1 MFTRNS
7 EINNSKS
14 SIDQVAEADNRVPA
28 DGTSA
33 AKGSARETVISNDLT
48 IHGNVAS
55 DGIVRLEGTI
65 IGDMNC
71 SSLVV
76 ENDGAISGNISADD
90 VKVHG
95 RVEGTVHGK
104 NVMLHST
111 AFVEGDIYHQGI
123 GIEMGTQYDGR
134 LKWVKN
140 AEEGQKLSSEKSTS
154 TSVIGN
160 DNAPH
165 AQAAE

>member
-7 EINNSKS
+7 DSINSKS
-14 SIDQVAEADNRVPA
+14 SLDQSTSEEISRPVEAAPKP
-28 DGTSA
+28 
-33 AKGSARETVISNDLT
+33 KGGARETVISNDLT
-48 IHGNVAS
+48 IHGNVS
-55 DGIVRLEGTI
+55 SEGIVRLEGTI

-71 SSLVV
+71 TSLVV
-76 ENDGAISGNISADD
+76 ENDGAIAGNISADE

-104 NVMLHST
+104 NVMLHSS

-134 LKWVKN
+134 IKWVKD
-140 AEEGQKLSSEKSTS
+140 AEEGQRLSTQKGAP
-154 TSVIGN
+154 IGN

-165 AQAAE
+165 AEAAE

>member
-7 EINNSKS
+7 DSINSKS
-14 SIDQVAEADNRVPA
+14 SLDQSGAEE
-28 DGTSA
+28 TSTPVEA
-33 AKGSARETVISNDLT
+33 TPKPKGGARETVISNDLT
-48 IHGNVAS
+48 IHGNVS
-55 DGIVRLEGTI
+55 SEGIVRLEGTI

-71 SSLVV
+71 TSLVV
-76 ENDGAISGNISADD
+76 ENDGAIAGNISADE

-104 NVMLHST
+104 NVMLHSS

-134 LKWVKN
+134 IKWVKD
-140 AEEGQKLSSEKSTS
+140 AEEGQRLSTQKGAP
-154 TSVIGN
+154 IGN

-165 AQAAE
+165 AEAAE

>member
-7 EINNSKS
+7 DSINSKS
-14 SIDQVAEADNRVPA
+14 SLDQTSTEETSEPVEAAPK
-28 DGTSA
+28 S
-33 AKGSARETVISNDLT
+33 KGGARETVISNDLT

-55 DGIVRLEGTI
+55 EGIVRLEGTI

-76 ENDGAISGNISADD
+76 ENDGAIAGNISADE

-104 NVMLHST
+104 NVMLHSS

-134 LKWVKN
+134 IKWVKD
-140 AEEGQKLSSEKSTS
+140 AEEGQRLSSQKGAP
-154 TSVIGN
+154 IGN

-165 AQAAE
+165 AEAAE

>member
-7 EINNSKS
+7 DQDNSKS
-14 SIDQVAEADNRVPA
+14 SNNQE
-28 DGTSA
+28 SA
-33 AKGSARETVISNDLT
+33 SVRAKPVEETAKSSGSARETVISNDLT
-48 IHGNVAS
+48 IHGNVTS
-55 DGIVRLEGTI
+55 EGIVRLEGTI

-76 ENDGAISGNISADD
+76 ENDGSISGNISAEQ

-95 RVEGTVHGK
+95 RVGGTVHGT
-104 NVMLHST
+104 NVMLHSS

-123 GIEMGTQYDGR
+123 SIEMGTHYDGR
-134 LKWVKN
+134 LKWVKS
-140 AEEGQKLSSEKSTS
+140 AEEGEKLSSKTQQP
-154 TSVIGN
+154 IGN
-160 DNAPH
+160 DNQLH

>member
-7 EINNSKS
+7 DSLNSKTPTHQPEASERAMPPAPTAKS
-14 SIDQVAEADNRVPA
+14 SN
-28 DGTSA
+28 
-33 AKGSARETVISNDLT
+33 SARETVISNDLT
-48 IHGNVAS
+48 IHGNVES

-71 SSLVV
+71 ASLVV
-76 ENDGAISGNISADD
+76 ENDGAISGNISAEE

-104 NVMLHST
+104 NVMLHSS
-111 AFVEGDIYHQGI
+111 AFVEGDIFHQGI
-123 GIEMGTQYDGR
+123 GIEMGTHYDGR
-134 LKWVKN
+134 LKWVNN
-140 AEEGQKLSSEKSTS
+140 AEDGLKISEEKSKP
-154 TSVIGN
+154 IGN
-160 DNAPH
+160 DNAPL

>member
-7 EINNSKS
+7 DSNNSKTPS
-14 SIDQVAEADNRVPA
+14 PEGLAQRATPTE
-28 DGTSA
+28 SA
-33 AKGSARETVISNDLT
+33 PKQSNSARETVISNDLT
-48 IHGNVAS
+48 IHGNVTS
-55 DGIVRLEGTI
+55 EGIVRLEGTI

-76 ENDGAISGNISADD
+76 ENDGAISGNISAKE

-95 RVEGTVHGK
+95 RVEGTVHG
-104 NVMLHST
+104 NSVMLHSS

-123 GIEMGTQYDGR
+123 GIEMGTHYDGR
-134 LKWVKN
+134 LKWVDSAEDAKN
-140 AEEGQKLSSEKSTS
+140 LTSKNSSS
-154 TSVIGN
+154 IGN

-165 AQAAE
+165 ALAAE

>member
-7 EINNSKS
+7 DMSESKS
-14 SIDQVAEADNRVPA
+14 DNNQSEKNETFGSSELA
-28 DGTSA
+28 SKTS
-33 AKGSARETVISNDLT
+33 KARETVISNDLT
-48 IHGNVAS
+48 IHGNVTS
-55 DGIVRLEGTI
+55 EGIVRLEGTI

-76 ENDGAISGNISADD
+76 EDAGAISGNISAEE
-90 VKVHG
+90 VNVHG

-104 NVMLHST
+104 NVMLHSS

-134 LKWVKN
+134 LKWVKSE
-140 AEEGQKLSSEKSTS
+140 EEGRKLLSEKSS
-154 TSVIGN
+154 TVVN

-165 AQAAE
+165 ARAAE

>member
-7 EINNSKS
+7 DSLSSKTPSHKPETTERAVAPEPAARTTNN
-14 SIDQVAEADNRVPA
+14 
-28 DGTSA
+28 
-33 AKGSARETVISNDLT
+33 ARETVISNDLT
-48 IHGNVAS
+48 IHGNVES

-71 SSLVV
+71 TSLIV
-76 ENDGAISGNISADD
+76 ENDGAISGNISAEE

-95 RVEGTVHGK
+95 RVEGTVHGRS
-104 NVMLHST
+104 VMLHST
-111 AFVEGDIYHQGI
+111 AFVEGDIFHQGI

-134 LKWVKN
+134 LKWVTG
-140 AEEGQKLSSEKSTS
+140 AEEGRKIAESAKKAP
-154 TSVIGN
+154 IGN

>member
-1 MFTRNS
+1 MFSRNS
-7 EINNSKS
+7 DSINSKS
-14 SIDQVAEADNRVPA
+14 SSEKPESKDESMSTELAPKAQGA
-28 DGTSA
+28 
-33 AKGSARETVISNDLT
+33 ARETVISNDLT
-48 IHGNVAS
+48 IHGNVTS
-55 DGIVRLEGTI
+55 EGIVRLEGTI

-76 ENDGAISGNISADD
+76 ENDGAISGNISAEQ
-90 VKVHG
+90 VNVHG

-104 NVMLHST
+104 NVMLHSS

-134 LKWVKN
+134 LKWVKDAN
-140 AEEGQKLSSEKSTS
+140 ELKKPQAEKAEIS
-154 TSVIGN
+154 N
-160 DNAPH
+160 DNTVH

>member
-7 EINNSKS
+7 DSINSKT
-14 SIDQVAEADNRVPA
+14 SIDNTGQNDKKVISEPGARAS
-28 DGTSA
+28 GL
-33 AKGSARETVISNDLT
+33 ARETVISNDLT
-48 IHGNVAS
+48 IHGNVTS
-55 DGIVRLEGTI
+55 QGIVRLEGTI

-76 ENDGAISGNISADD
+76 ENDGAISGNISADE
-90 VKVHG
+90 VNVHG

-104 NVMLHST
+104 NVMLHSS
-111 AFVEGDIYHQGI
+111 AFVEGDIFHQGI

-134 LKWVKN
+134 LKWVKS
-140 AEEGQKLSSEKSTS
+140 AEEGKKLSSESSTAI
-154 TSVIGN
+154 VN

>member
-7 EINNSKS
+7 DSINSKS
-14 SIDQVAEADNRVPA
+14 SLDQSTAGE
-28 DGTSA
+28 TSKPVETA
-33 AKGSARETVISNDLT
+33 PKSKGGARETVISNDLT
-48 IHGNVAS
+48 IHGNVS
-55 DGIVRLEGTI
+55 SEGIVRLEGTI

-71 SSLVV
+71 MSLVV
-76 ENDGAISGNISADD
+76 ENDGAIAGNISADE

-104 NVMLHST
+104 NVMLHSS

-134 LKWVKN
+134 IKWVKD
-140 AEEGQKLSSEKSTS
+140 AEEGQRLSTQKGAA
-154 TSVIGN
+154 IGN

-165 AQAAE
+165 AEAAE

>member
-14 SIDQVAEADNRVPA
+14 SVDQVAEVDNEGPSK
-28 DGTSA
+28 GTPV

-55 DGIVRLEGTI
+55 NGIVRLEGTI
-65 IGDMNC
+65 IGDMDC
-71 SSLVV
+71 ASLVV
-76 ENDGAISGNISADD
+76 ENDGAISGNISADE

-95 RVEGTVHGK
+95 RVEGTVRGK
-104 NVMLHST
+104 NVILHST

-134 LKWVKN
+134 LKWVKD
-140 AEEGQKLSSEKSTS
+140 AEEGLERTSEKTS
-154 TSVIGN
+154 TTNVIGN

>member
-7 EINNSKS
+7 DSINSKS
-14 SIDQVAEADNRVPA
+14 SLDQSGAEE
-28 DGTSA
+28 TSTPVEA
-33 AKGSARETVISNDLT
+33 APKPKGGARETVISNDLT
-48 IHGNVAS
+48 IHGNVS
-55 DGIVRLEGTI
+55 SEGIVRLEGTI

-71 SSLVV
+71 TSLVV
-76 ENDGAISGNISADD
+76 ENDGAIAGNISADE

-104 NVMLHST
+104 NVMLHSS

-134 LKWVKN
+134 IKWVKD
-140 AEEGQKLSSEKSTS
+140 AEEGQRLSTQKGAP
-154 TSVIGN
+154 IGN

-165 AQAAE
+165 AEAAE

>member
-7 EINNSKS
+7 DQDNSKS
-14 SIDQVAEADNRVPA
+14 SNNQE
-28 DGTSA
+28 SA
-33 AKGSARETVISNDLT
+33 SVRAKPVEETAKSSGSARETVISNDLT
-48 IHGNVAS
+48 IHGNVTS
-55 DGIVRLEGTI
+55 EGIVRLEGTI

-76 ENDGAISGNISADD
+76 ENDGSISGNISAEQ

-95 RVEGTVHGK
+95 RVGGTVHGT
-104 NVMLHST
+104 NVMLHSS

-123 GIEMGTQYDGR
+123 SIEMGTHYDGR
-134 LKWVKN
+134 LKWVKS
-140 AEEGQKLSSEKSTS
+140 AEEGEKLSNKEQQP
-154 TSVIGN
+154 IGN
-160 DNAPH
+160 DNQLH

>member
-7 EINNSKS
+7 DSINSKS
-14 SIDQVAEADNRVPA
+14 SLDQSSSEETSTPVEAAPKPKS
-28 DGTSA
+28 G
-33 AKGSARETVISNDLT
+33 ARETVISNDLT
-48 IHGNVAS
+48 IQGNVS
-55 DGIVRLEGTI
+55 SEGIVRLEGTI

-71 SSLVV
+71 ASLVV
-76 ENDGAISGNISADD
+76 ENDGAIAGNISADE

-104 NVMLHST
+104 NVMLHSS

-134 LKWVKN
+134 IKWVKD
-140 AEEGQKLSSEKSTS
+140 AEEGQRLSSQKGAP
-154 TSVIGN
+154 IGN

-165 AQAAE
+165 AEAAE

>member
-1 MFTRNS
+1 MFTRNTDSLSSKVPSHQPEAS
-7 EINNSKS
+7 ERATPPEPQGRAQGN
-14 SIDQVAEADNRVPA
+14 
-28 DGTSA
+28 
-33 AKGSARETVISNDLT
+33 ARETVISNDLT
-48 IHGNVAS
+48 IHGNVES
-55 DGIVRLEGTI
+55 EGIVRLEGTI

-71 SSLVV
+71 ASLVV
-76 ENDGAISGNISADD
+76 ENDGAISGNISAEE

-104 NVMLHST
+104 NVMLHAS

-123 GIEMGTQYDGR
+123 GIEMGTHYDGR
-134 LKWVKN
+134 LKWVSG
-140 AEEGQKLSSEKSTS
+140 AEEARKLTEESKKAP
-154 TSVIGN
+154 IGN

>member
-7 EINNSKS
+7 DATENKAKVDQSRQVEHAPAPEATAKS
-14 SIDQVAEADNRVPA
+14 P
-28 DGTSA
+28 GT
-33 AKGSARETVISNDLT
+33 ARETVISNDLT
-48 IHGNVAS
+48 IQGNVTS
-55 DGIVRLEGTI
+55 EGIVRLEGTI

-76 ENDGAISGNISADD
+76 EDDGAISGNISAEQ
-90 VKVHG
+90 VNVHG

-123 GIEMGTQYDGR
+123 GIEMGTHYDGR
-134 LKWVKN
+134 LKWVKS
-140 AEEGQKLSSEKSTS
+140 AEEGQKLLNDSSNTKA
-154 TSVIGN
+154 IGN

>member
-7 EINNSKS
+7 DQDNSKS
-14 SIDQVAEADNRVPA
+14 SNNQE
-28 DGTSA
+28 SA
-33 AKGSARETVISNDLT
+33 SVRAKPGEETAKSSGSARETVISNDLT
-48 IHGNVAS
+48 IHGNVTS
-55 DGIVRLEGTI
+55 EGIVRLEGTI

-76 ENDGAISGNISADD
+76 ENDGSISGNISAEQ

-95 RVEGTVHGK
+95 RVGGTVHGT
-104 NVMLHST
+104 NVMLHSS

-123 GIEMGTQYDGR
+123 SIEMGTHYDGR
-134 LKWVKN
+134 LKWVKS
-140 AEEGQKLSSEKSTS
+140 AEEGEKLSNKEQQP
-154 TSVIGN
+154 IGN
-160 DNAPH
+160 DNQLH

>member
-7 EINNSKS
+7 DSENSKS
-14 SIDQVAEADNRVPA
+14 SNNPEVP
-28 DGTSA
+28 SSR
-33 AKGSARETVISNDLT
+33 AKPVESSDKQAGSSRETVISNDLT
-48 IHGNVAS
+48 IHGNVTS
-55 DGIVRLEGTI
+55 EGIVRLEGTI

-76 ENDGAISGNISADD
+76 EDDGSISGNISAKE

-95 RVEGTVHGK
+95 RVGGTVHGT
-104 NVMLHST
+104 NVMLHSS

-123 GIEMGTQYDGR
+123 SIEMGTHYDGR
-134 LKWVKN
+134 LKWVDS
-140 AEEGQKLSSEKSTS
+140 AEEAENLSNKSRQP
-154 TSVIGN
+154 IGN
-160 DNAPH
+160 DNQLH

>member
-7 EINNSKS
+7 ET
-14 SIDQVAEADNRVPA
+14 ADNKSDKDNSVQNETASPA
-28 DGTSA
+28 EKSGRS
-33 AKGSARETVISNDLT
+33 SNARETVISNDLT
-48 IHGNVAS
+48 IHGNVTS
-55 DGIVRLEGTI
+55 EGIVRLEGTI

-76 ENDGAISGNISADD
+76 EGPGAISGNIAAEQ
-90 VKVHG
+90 VNVHG

-104 NVMLHST
+104 NVMLHSS

-134 LKWVKN
+134 LKWVKSE
-140 AEEGQKLSSEKSTS
+140 EEGKRLVGEKSS
-154 TSVIGN
+154 PVVN

>member
-7 EINNSKS
+7 DANENKFKSDHSGQLEQPPLPEAASKS
-14 SIDQVAEADNRVPA
+14 P
-28 DGTSA
+28 GT
-33 AKGSARETVISNDLT
+33 ARETVISNDLT
-48 IHGNVAS
+48 IHGNVTS
-55 DGIVRLEGTI
+55 EGIVRLEGTI

-76 ENDGAISGNISADD
+76 ENDGAISGNISAEQ

-104 NVMLHST
+104 NVILHST

-123 GIEMGTQYDGR
+123 GIEMGTHYDGR
-134 LKWVKN
+134 LKWVKS
-140 AEEGQKLSSEKSTS
+140 AEEGQKLLNDQKSK
-154 TSVIGN
+154 VIGN

>member
-7 EINNSKS
+7 DAINGKDKVETPQNHEPPQSPEMQAKT
-14 SIDQVAEADNRVPA
+14 P
-28 DGTSA
+28 GT
-33 AKGSARETVISNDLT
+33 ARETVISNDLT
-48 IHGNVAS
+48 IHGNVTS
-55 DGIVRLEGTI
+55 EGIVRLEGTI

-76 ENDGAISGNISADD
+76 ENDGSISGNISAEQ
-90 VKVHG
+90 VNVHG

-111 AFVEGDIYHQGI
+111 AFVEGDVYHQGI
-123 GIEMGTQYDGR
+123 GIEMGTHYDGR
-134 LKWVKN
+134 LKWVKS
-140 AEEGQKLSSEKSTS
+140 AEEGQKLLSEADKNA
-154 TSVIGN
+154 IGN

>member
-7 EINNSKS
+7 DSDNSKLS
-14 SIDQVAEADNRVPA
+14 NNQES
-28 DGTSA
+28 TSVR
-33 AKGSARETVISNDLT
+33 AKPVEETAKYSGSARETVISNDLT
-48 IHGNVAS
+48 IHGNVTS
-55 DGIVRLEGTI
+55 EGIVRLEGTI

-76 ENDGAISGNISADD
+76 ENDGSISGNISAEQ

-95 RVEGTVHGK
+95 RVGGTVHGT
-104 NVMLHST
+104 NVMLHSS

-123 GIEMGTQYDGR
+123 SIEMGTHYDGR
-134 LKWVKN
+134 LKWVKS
-140 AEEGQKLSSEKSTS
+140 AEEGEKLSSKTQQP
-154 TSVIGN
+154 IGN
-160 DNAPH
+160 DNQLH

>member
-7 EINNSKS
+7 DQDNSKS
-14 SIDQVAEADNRVPA
+14 SNNQE
-28 DGTSA
+28 SA
-33 AKGSARETVISNDLT
+33 SVRAKPVEETAKSSGSARETVISNDLT
-48 IHGNVAS
+48 IHGNVTS
-55 DGIVRLEGTI
+55 EGIVRLEGTI

-76 ENDGAISGNISADD
+76 ENDGSISGNISAEQ

-95 RVEGTVHGK
+95 RVGGTVHGT
-104 NVMLHST
+104 NVMLHSS

-123 GIEMGTQYDGR
+123 SIEMGTHYDGR
-134 LKWVKN
+134 LKWVKS
-140 AEEGQKLSSEKSTS
+140 AEEGEKLSSKEQQP
-154 TSVIGN
+154 IGN
-160 DNAPH
+160 DNQLH